1 MITHE
6 LPLVSFVIPTLNAQK
21 YLPQCLKT
29 IISQNYPK
37 NKIEIIISDGGS
49 TDNTIK
55 IAKKYGVKV
64 IKNPEVLHEPGKSRA
79 AKIAKGKIIFFV
91 DSDNILN
98 NKLWLKRM
106 VKPYIDNPKIMGFL
120 PQTIPAPGTNS
131 LDRYLGYLC
140 TDPFTWFVYKNG
152 SSGKTFKKIF
162 EPARENTDYQ
172 IFKLPYIDAPMF
184 GLSQGVGTNRIFK
197 REKKGYSDDILA
209 GIKLIEDGGL
219 IAYVPKAGVYH
230 YHVSG
235 ILNFIKKY
243 SWRVKNNLTQEIKGM
258 GLVNRRDYFSK
269 KRKFKMFLFIPYSLT
284 IIFPVIDSIVLWANE
299 KDIVMLWHIPATFIT
314 GLIIVIEGFKS
325 VIFKHSK
332 VGKYE

>member
-1 MITHE
+1 MPSKQT
-6 LPLVSFVIPTLNAQK
+6 PLVSFVIPTLNAAY
-21 YLPQCLKT
+21 YLEKCLKNIRT
-29 IISQNYPK
+29 QDYPQK
-37 NKIEIIISDGGS
+37 NVEIIISDGGS
-49 TDNTIK
+49 TDNTIL
-55 IAKKYGVKV
+55 IAKKYKTKI
-64 IKNPEVLHEPGKSRA
+64 IKNPEILHEPGKSRG

-106 VKPYIDNPKIMGFL
+106 VKPYVDNPKIMGFL

-140 TDPFTWFVYKNG
+140 TDPFTWFIYKNG
-152 SSGKTFKKIF
+152 ASGKTFKKIF
-162 EPARENTDYQ
+162 KPVKENIDYQ

-184 GLSQGVGTNRIFK
+184 GLSQGVGTNEMFK

-243 SWRVKNNLTQEIKGM
+243 SWRVRNNLTQEIKGM
-258 GLVNRRDYFSK
+258 GLVNRQDYFTI
-269 KRKFKMFLFIPYSLT
+269 KRKFKMLLFIPYSLT
-284 IIFPVIDSIVLWANE
+284 IIFPVIDSIVLWIKE
-299 KDIVMLWHIPATFIT
+299 RDIVMLWHIPATFIT

-325 VIFKHSK
+325 IIFKHSK

>member
-1 MITHE
+1 MTTHE

-21 YLPQCLKT
+21 YLQQCLKAIT
-29 IISQNYPK
+29 SQDYPR

-55 IAKKYGVKV
+55 IAKKYNAKA
-64 IKNPEVLHEPGKSRA
+64 IKNPEVLHEPGKSRG

-106 VKPYIDNPKIMGFL
+106 VKPYVDNPKIMGFL
-120 PQTIPAPGTNS
+120 PQTVPAPDSNS

-140 TDPFTWFVYKNG
+140 TDPFTWFIYKNG
-152 SSGKTFKKIF
+152 ASGKTFKEMFKPMK
-162 EPARENTDYQ
+162 ETKDYQ
-172 IFKLPYIDAPMF
+172 IYKLPFIDAPMF

-235 ILNFIKKY
+235 IVNFIKKY
-243 SWRVKNNLTQEIKGM
+243 SWRVRNNVTQEIKGM
-258 GLVNRRDYFSK
+258 GLINRQSYFSK
-269 KRKFKMFLFIPYSLT
+269 RRKFKMFLYVPYSLSV
-284 IIFPVIDSIVLWANE
+284 ILPIIDSIKLAIAE
-299 KDIVMLWHIPATFIT
+299 KDIVMFWHFPTTLIL
-314 GLIIVIEGFKS
+314 GLIIIIEGVKS
-325 VIFKHSK
+325 YFFKHTP
-332 VGKYE
+332 VGRYE

>member
-1 MITHE
+1 MQGNYF
-6 LPLVSFVIPTLNAQK
+6 PRVSFVIPTLNAEEF
-21 YLPQCLKT
+21 LPRCLEAINT
-29 IISQNYPK
+29 QNYPR

-55 IAKKYGVKV
+55 IAKRYKAKV
-64 IKNPEVLHEPGKSRA
+64 IKNPEVLHEPGKSRG

-98 NKLWLKRM
+98 NRLWLKRM

-120 PQTIPAPGTNS
+120 PQTMPASDSNT

-140 TDPFTWFVYKNG
+140 TDPFTWFIYKNG

-162 EPARENTDYQ
+162 KPIKETKDYQ
-172 IFKLPYIDAPMF
+172 IYKLPFIDAPMF

-230 YHVSG
+230 YHISG

-243 SWRVKNNLTQEIKGM
+243 SWRVKNNVTQEIKGM
-258 GLVNRRDYFSK
+258 GLVTRQSYFSK
-269 KRKFKMFLFIPYSLT
+269 RRKVKMILFIPYSLT
-284 IIFPVIDSIVLWANE
+284 IIFPFIDSVILSIKE
-299 KDIVMLWHIPATFIT
+299 KDYVMLWHTPATFIL
-314 GLIIVIEGFKS
+314 GLIIIMEGIKS
-325 VIFKHSK
+325 FFFRHSH
-332 VGKYE
+332 VGRYE

>member
-6 LPLVSFVIPTLNAQK
+6 LPLVSFVIPTLNAQR
-21 YLPQCLKT
+21 YLSQCLKT
-29 IISQNYPK
+29 VTSQNYTK

-55 IAKKYGVKV
+55 IAKRYGAKI

-98 NKLWLKRM
+98 SKLWLKRM
-106 VKPYIDNPKIMGFL
+106 VKPYIDNPKVMGFL
-120 PQTIPAPGTNS
+120 PQTIPAPDSNS

-152 SSGKTFKKIF
+152 TSGKTFKKLFRPIK
-162 EPARENTDYQ
+162 ETSDYQ
-172 IFKLPYIDAPMF
+172 IYKLPFIDAPMF

-209 GIKLIEDGGL
+209 GIKLIQDGGL

-235 ILNFIKKY
+235 IINFIKKY
-243 SWRVKNNLTQEIKGM
+243 SWRVKNNVTQEIRGM
-258 GLVNRRDYFSK
+258 GLVNRQNYFTK
-269 KRKFKMFLFIPYSLT
+269 KRKLKMYLFIPYSLSL
-284 IIFPVIDSIVLWANE
+284 ILPIIDSIILTAKE
-299 KDIVMLWHIPATFIT
+299 RDIVMLWHFPATLIL
-314 GLIIVIEGFKS
+314 GLIIIIEGVRSYF
-325 VIFKHSK
+325 FKHTPL
-332 VGKYE
+332 GRYE

>member
-1 MITHE
+1 MTTHD

-21 YLPQCLKT
+21 YLPHCLEEIT
-29 IISQNYPK
+29 SQNYPK

-49 TDNTIK
+49 TDNTAK
-55 IAKKYGVKV
+55 IAKKYNAKV
-64 IKNPEVLHEPGKSRA
+64 INNPEVLHEPGKSRG

-106 VKPYIDNPKIMGFL
+106 VKPYIDNTKIMGFL
-120 PQTIPAPGTNS
+120 PQTVPAPDSNS

-140 TDPFTWFVYKNG
+140 TDPFTWFIYKNG

-162 EPARENTDYQ
+162 KPARENTDYQ

-184 GLSQGVGTNRIFK
+184 GLSQGVGTNRMFK

-258 GLVNRRDYFSK
+258 GLVNRQQYFTK
-269 KRKFKMFLFIPYSLT
+269 KRRFKMFLFIPYSLT
-284 IIFPVIDSIVLWANE
+284 IIFPFIDSLILSFQE
-299 KDIVMLWHIPATFIT
+299 KDYVMLWHAPATFII
-314 GLIIVIEGFKS
+314 GLIIIIEGVKS
-325 VIFKHSK
+325 YFFKHTP
-332 VGKYE
+332 VGRYE